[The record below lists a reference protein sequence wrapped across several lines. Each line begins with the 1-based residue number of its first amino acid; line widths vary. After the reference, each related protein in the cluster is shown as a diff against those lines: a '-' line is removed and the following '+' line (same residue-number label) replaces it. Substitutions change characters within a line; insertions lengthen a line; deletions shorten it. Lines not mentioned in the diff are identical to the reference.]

1 MADLYVG
8 GFVDPAS
15 HDRTE
20 DARLATDS
28 LTTHGVIVGMTGSG
42 KTGLGVDL
50 VEEALLAGVPALL
63 VDPKGDLT
71 NLCLTFPDLSPAEF
85 RPWIDESAAK
95 AAGQSP
101 DDFAAAQ
108 AKAWTD
114 GLAGWKYGTEQIR
127 TLRSG
132 VDFTIYTPGSQA
144 GRPINLVGSLQA
156 PTIDDPEA
164 VSDDIEGYVSGVLGL
179 IGVDADPLSSR
190 EHILLSNLVQ
200 HAWTSGA
207 SLDLPTLVAQ
217 VQQPPIERLGVVA
230 LDEFF
235 PAKDRKALAMQLN
248 GLLAS
253 PSFAAWAAGDPLD
266 IEAMLHTSDGR
277 PRCAI
282 VTTAHL
288 GDEERQFATSILL
301 SKLVTWTRRQSGTTD
316 LRALLYMDEVHGYLP
331 PSATPPTKK
340 PIMTLMKTARAFGV
354 GVVLST
360 QNPADL
366 DYKAITNAGTW
377 MIGRLQAKR
386 DKDRLLDGMSGV
398 DGGVDLKALDD
409 TISGLDKREFVLH
422 RAGSAGPKVF
432 TTRWALSYLRGP
444 LTKDQIKLLQPAAT
458 QPAAPSPAPDAPA
471 APPASTTAPAA
482 TPAADAPGAPAPTPA
497 PASAVGAASTT
508 PVMPA
513 VAAGIGVR
521 WVAAGAPWL
530 TDVGGDPAGTVWEP
544 GILAT
549 TDLRYDEAKADFV
562 LDQAVSSVLF
572 PLSGGID
579 PTRAVSIVLD
589 PAHLRTAA
597 PPSVSYRFVDVAIG
611 DTKTWKQ
618 VERGLVDQLV
628 RGDALTINVN
638 KELKLYSQ
646 PNETP
651 EQFAVR
657 CATAAT
663 AAAAAKKAAAAAKQT
678 TQASKLDDQRDAASD
693 RAEVVAEQAKERKRG
708 NWLRAAGDV
717 VGGIFGSSREAAARV
732 GRAADRVTRNSDD
745 KRVDEA
751 AARVARIEQ
760 QRADLDA
767 ALAQELAAIDAASS
781 ASAAAI
787 TTMSVPLERTD
798 VKVRELLLVWVPVP

>member
-20 DARLATDS
+20 DTRLATDS

-288 GDEERQFATSILL
+288 ADEERQFATSILL

-444 LTKDQIKLLQPAAT
+444 LTKDQIKLLATRRGTTGGAVPGTGRTSRTAGIHHGARGDTGRRCSWAPARRR
-458 QPAAPSPAPDAPA
+458 PRRAPSARGRRHRSCPPSPPGSACGGS
-471 APPASTTAPAA
+471 PPARPGSPTSVA
-482 TPAADAPGAPAPTPA
+482 TPPERSGNRGSSPRPTCATTRRRPTSCSTRRCRRCSSRCPGASTPLAPCR
-497 PASAVGAASTT
+497 SSST
-508 PVMPA
+508 
-513 VAAGIGVR
+513 R
-521 WVAAGAPWL
+521 
-530 TDVGGDPAGTVWEP
+530 
-544 GILAT
+544 
-549 TDLRYDEAKADFV
+549 
-562 LDQAVSSVLF
+562 
-572 PLSGGID
+572 
-579 PTRAVSIVLD
+579 PTS
-589 PAHLRTAA
+589 
-597 PPSVSYRFVDVAIG
+597 PPPPR
-611 DTKTWKQ
+611 
-618 VERGLVDQLV
+618 R
-628 RGDALTINVN
+628 
-638 KELKLYSQ
+638 
-646 PNETP
+646 
-651 EQFAVR
+651 R
-657 CATAAT
+657 CP
-663 AAAAAKKAAAAAKQT
+663 
-678 TQASKLDDQRDAASD
+678 
-693 RAEVVAEQAKERKRG
+693 
-708 NWLRAAGDV
+708 
-717 VGGIFGSSREAAARV
+717 I
-732 GRAADRVTRNSDD
+732 
-745 KRVDEA
+745 
-751 AARVARIEQ
+751 
-760 QRADLDA
+760 
-767 ALAQELAAIDAASS
+767 ASS
-781 ASAAAI
+781 TSPSA
-787 TTMSVPLERTD
+787 TPRRGSRWNGD
-798 VKVRELLLVWVPVP
+798 